1 VTRDATV
8 LMLNRTPQNA
18 QYWMDAVLRIVHPS
32 AYGRMKGE
40 LLRIV
45 NDQRGSSVA
54 QFFTIEA
61 MKVDPEHLTSEVTG
75 VLHTMVGRQEVAAL
89 KRTFRFD
96 WTYTGIELRL
106 IGFGAIAAPGAPAD
120 ARRAAGNATP
130 PQPPPPQDHS
140 HDLNRHGPMLGAGA
154 LLLALDNRGAQ
165 LAGCWS
171 SPPAFSSRPRP
182 GPTRP

>member
-96 WTYTGIELRL
+96 WTYTGVELRL
-106 IGFGAIAAPGAPAD
+106 SASAPSPRPARRRMPMPAPAT
-120 ARRAAGNATP
+120 ATP
-130 PQPPPPQDHS
+130 ATDQHTTGSQP
-140 HDLNRHGPMLGAGA
+140 
-154 LLLALDNRGAQ
+154 
-165 LAGCWS
+165 
-171 SPPAFSSRPRP
+171 
-182 GPTRP
+182 